1 MSGSMAGRS
10 GEGRSGEGRSG
21 DGFLR
26 CSDGAVR
33 WGVFG
38 AAGVVFVLRDVDNEQ
53 PFVMLQKRSAWAHE
67 GGTWSCAGGAIDE
80 GESPYEA
87 ALREA
92 SEEVG
97 EIPAHAQR
105 ARRVRVRARHRL
117 AVHHARAGG
126 AAPVRWLH
134 QLRDRCRR
142 VGAGRRGGSP
152 SAPRRLRCRLAAP
165 ARHRPRPLSP
175 SEAFLHSEAHV
186 HGFREES
193 LGCRRPGGKPRMGWV
208 RGEGEWRR
216 GRHRAR
222 RPARRARRWGPRA

>member
-1 MSGSMAGRS
+1 MSGAVG
-10 GEGRSGEGRSG
+10 GRSG

-97 EIPAHAQR
+97 EIPATHSVLGEYVFSPATDWQYTTL
-105 ARRVRVRARHRL
+105 VLEVPHL
-117 AVHHARAGG
+117 F
-126 AAPVRWLH
+126 
-134 QLRDRCRR
+134 
-142 VGAGRRGGSP
+142 GGSINFETDAVAWVP
-152 SAPRRLRCRLAAP
+152 VDEVDHLPLHAGFAAAWPHLRAIVHAP
-165 ARHRPRPLSP
+165 
-175 SEAFLHSEAHV
+175 
-186 HGFREES
+186 
-193 LGCRRPGGKPRMGWV
+193 
-208 RGEGEWRR
+208 
-216 GRHRAR
+216 
-222 RPARRARRWGPRA
+222 